1 MTTNLPYN
9 HLNLKQNPFGELD
22 IIERQSLATV
32 DAYGVVNKL
41 MEPGFAVQ
49 YIGEKGRGKTSNLL
63 ALHRFFPRAPYVRAE
78 VEGKNIIPQ
87 GTPLFIDEAQH
98 LSLWSRLRLFNR
110 NRSYV
115 IGTHEDLGKELKAK
129 GLDFQTIYP
138 GKNLNVAKLARIF
151 QIRIEHVRRGPG
163 PVPRIKYKTIQ
174 ELMDR
179 YRDDIRSME
188 DELYERFQSLGGIQ
202 DV

>member
-1 MTTNLPYN
+1 LTTKLPYN

-22 IIERQSLATV
+22 FTELQALTTV
-32 DAYGVVNKL
+32 DAYSVVKKL

-49 YIGEKGRGKTSNLL
+49 YIGKKGRGKTSNLL
-63 ALHRFFPRAPYVRAE
+63 ALHRFFPSSPYVR
-78 VEGKNIIPQ
+78 VKMKGKNGIPP
-87 GTPLFIDEAQH
+87 GTPLFIDEAQN
-98 LSLWSRLRLFNR
+98 LSLWRRLRLFNR

-129 GLDFQTIYP
+129 GLDFQSIYP

-151 QIRIEHVRRGPG
+151 QIRIEHARRGPG
-163 PVPRIKYKTIQ
+163 PVPQIKYGTIQ
-174 ELMDR
+174 ELMDK
-179 YRDDIRSME
+179 YHDDLRSME
-188 DELYERFQSLGGIQ
+188 DELYERFQSLERIQ

>member
-22 IIERQSLATV
+22 IIKRQELATV
-32 DAYGVVNKL
+32 DAYSLLNKL

-63 ALHRFFPRAPYVRAE
+63 ALHRFFPRTPYVR
-78 VEGKNIIPQ
+78 VRIEGKNIIPP

-98 LSLWSRLRLFNR
+98 LSLWRRLRLFNR

-115 IGTHEDLGKELKAK
+115 IGTHEDLGKELRAK
-129 GLDFQTIYP
+129 GLDFQTIYL

-151 QIRIEHVRRGPG
+151 QIRIEHVRREVG

>member
-22 IIERQSLATV
+22 ILERQALATV
-32 DAYGVVNKL
+32 DADRVVKRL
-41 MEPGFAVQ
+41 IKPGFAVQ
-49 YIGEKGRGKTSNLL
+49 FIGEKGRGKTSNLL
-63 ALHRFFPRAPYVRAE
+63 ALHRFFPHTPYVRVKME
-78 VEGKNIIPQ
+78 CRNIIPP

-98 LSLWSRLRLFNR
+98 LSLWRRLRLFNR

-115 IGTHEDLGKELKAK
+115 IGTHKDLGKELKAK

-138 GKNLNVAKLARIF
+138 GENLCVEKLACIF
-151 QIRIEHVRRGPG
+151 HIRIEHVRRGPG
-163 PVPRIKYKTIQ
+163 PIPRIKYKTIQ

-179 YRDDIRSME
+179 YGDDIRSME